1 MNKEI
6 DLIFQGVPYHG
17 QKILKNG
24 IRPAFAASGM
34 TLKTLRNFISEMGIG
49 RVDELQKNLQNL
61 IVLTHRGIS
70 MPGRVR
76 LVSKRVPKKSSKGIR
91 FRVAL
96 LIVFLSLHLL
106 EEAPCGSTGYSLNP
120 WIGDWN

>member
-1 MNKEI
+1 MRSVRDK
-6 DLIFQGVPYHG
+6 
-17 QKILKNG
+17 
-24 IRPAFAASGM
+24 
-34 TLKTLRNFISEMGIG
+34 KTLLGVVVNSQRNKYARKGAAC
-49 RVDELQKNLQNL
+49 QQ
-61 IVLTHRGIS
+61 
-70 MPGRVR
+70 
-76 LVSKRVPKKSSKGIR
+76 KSSKGIR

>member
-61 IVLTHRGIS
+61 IVLINTINQQHRDCVVMSKTRHSGRATRSIARSGIQGNGNIS
-70 MPGRVR
+70 RTSGSR
-76 LVSKRVPKKSSKGIR
+76 L
-91 FRVAL
+91 
-96 LIVFLSLHLL
+96 
-106 EEAPCGSTGYSLNP
+106 APRSTGL
-120 WIGDWN
+120 GRDDEL